1 MEDHKQL
8 FNRASFPAA
17 HLVEHD
23 TSMNEELDEV
33 IAGGVRARV
42 ALVPSWQTAIAF
54 TGVAVVAL
62 AGLAVFAL
70 GVMFVRMAP
79 GRHFLSDLLFSFV
92 LVGLVAMALYAALG
106 LHPIVIE
113 RHLDEHIERLDEVVQ
128 TAGDKLVA
136 IGEIGLDLYREDPQ
150 FERQQ
155 VMLEA
160 QPRLA
165 KRYDL
170 PVILHSR
177 RTHDKLAMHLKRIDL
192 PRTGVVHGFS
202 GSLQQAQRFIELG
215 YKIGVGGT
223 ITYPRASKTRE
234 VMAQLPLS
242 ALLLE
247 TDAPDMPLNGF
258 QGQPNRPEQ
267 VVRVFD
273 VLCELRPEPAD
284 VIADALYRNTTALFD
299 F

>member
-1 MEDHKQL
+1 MHRFVDTHCH
-8 FNRASFPAA
+8 FDFPPFTGDEEQSIAKAA
-17 HLVEHD
+17 E
-23 TSMNEELDEV
+23 
-33 IAGGVRARV
+33 AGVQAII
-42 ALVPSWQTAIAF
+42 VPSVEAAYFSRVLDLST
-54 TGVAVVAL
+54 
-62 AGLAVFAL
+62 
-70 GVMFVRMAP
+70 
-79 GRHFLSDLLFSFV
+79 RHP
-92 LVGLVAMALYAALG
+92 ALYAALG

-113 RHLDEHIERLDEVVQ
+113 RHRDEDIERLDEIVQ

-136 IGEIGLDLYREDPQ
+136 IGEIGLDLYREEPH

-155 VMLEA
+155 TILDA
-160 QPRLA
+160 QLRLA
-165 KRYDL
+165 KRHDL

-177 RTHDKLAMHLKRIDL
+177 RTHDKLAMHLKRHDL
-192 PRTGVVHGFS
+192 SRTGVVHGFS
-202 GSLQQAQRFIELG
+202 GSLQQAQRFIKLG

-223 ITYPRASKTRE
+223 ITYPRASKTRD

-267 VVRVFD
+267 AARVFD

-284 VIADALYRNTTALFD
+284 EIAKVLLNNTYAVFSVSG
-299 F
+299 